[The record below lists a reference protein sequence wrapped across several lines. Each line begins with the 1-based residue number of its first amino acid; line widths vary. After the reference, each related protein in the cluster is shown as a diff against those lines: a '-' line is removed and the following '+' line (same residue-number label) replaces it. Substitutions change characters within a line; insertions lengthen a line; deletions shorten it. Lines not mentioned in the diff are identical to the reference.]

1 MEIRDYQAD
10 DAQALTDIFYETI
23 HTVGLEHYTQAQVNA
38 WAPLPVN
45 YEHWRG
51 RLAELP
57 PYVAVIGE
65 QIVGFITLT
74 PVGHIEWT
82 YTHRGYQRRGV
93 GSVLYQFLEA
103 RAIDLGLNRL
113 TVCASHF
120 ARPFFAKQGFAVL
133 HQNNTERDGQ
143 ILLNWTMEKHLS

>member
-1 MEIRDYQAD
+1 MEIRHYQAE

-45 YEHWRG
+45 YDYWRQ
-51 RLAELP
+51 RLADLP
-57 PYVAVIGE
+57 PYVAVLGD
-65 QIVGFITLT
+65 QVVGFITLT
-74 PVGHIEWT
+74 PAGHIEWT

-93 GSVLYQFLEA
+93 ASALYRYMEFQA
-103 RAIDLGLNRL
+103 LNQGICRL

-133 HQNNTERDGQ
+133 HQNDTERDGQ
-143 ILLNWTMEKHLS
+143 ILVNWTMEKYIS